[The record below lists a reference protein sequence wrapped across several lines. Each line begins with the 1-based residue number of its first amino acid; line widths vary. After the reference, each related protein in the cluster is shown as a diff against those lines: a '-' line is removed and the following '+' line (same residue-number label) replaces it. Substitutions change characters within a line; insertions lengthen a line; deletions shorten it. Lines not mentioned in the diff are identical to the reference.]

1 MAARQTQTQVRARHL
16 QTDVSHTKY
25 LLDIFMGK
33 FLQNSRLREISI
45 WGIKIRIRSSFINDW
60 EDVDD
65 TQRLAYYN
73 AFIILDPGLFTLN
86 WLKHF

>member
-33 FLQNSRLREISI
+33 MFAKHQVEGNFYLGDQDQDHH
-45 WGIKIRIRSSFINDW
+45 SSMTGQMLMTRNDW
-60 EDVDD
+60 
-65 TQRLAYYN
+65 L
-73 AFIILDPGLFTLN
+73 IIMHL
-86 WLKHF
+86 

>member
-33 FLQNSRLREISI
+33 FFAKHQVEGNFYLGDQDQD
-45 WGIKIRIRSSFINDW
+45 KI
-60 EDVDD
+60 
-65 TQRLAYYN
+65 
-73 AFIILDPGLFTLN
+73 II
-86 WLKHF
+86 HQ